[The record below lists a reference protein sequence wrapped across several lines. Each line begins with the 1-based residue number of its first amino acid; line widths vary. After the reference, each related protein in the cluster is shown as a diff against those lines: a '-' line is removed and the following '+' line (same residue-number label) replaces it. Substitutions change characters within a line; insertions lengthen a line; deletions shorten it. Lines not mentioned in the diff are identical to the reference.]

1 MLTIKNYI
9 NIVSFGFVTDVNTIR
24 KHWIV
29 NSIREMPGTYDIT
42 ILRKVSIFED
52 EELTIRILREKNP
65 LDMHTLQI
73 IKEGNIIDRDNIR
86 AKNMQ
91 TRDSMLME
99 LKVVIEMMQ

>member
-9 NIVSFGFVTDVNTIR
+9 NIVGKGFVTDVNTIR

-29 NSIREMPGTYDIT
+29 NSIREMTRTYDIT
-42 ILRKVSIFED
+42 ILRKRSIFED

-86 AKNMQ
+86 TKNMQ
-91 TRDSMLME
+91 TRDGMLME
-99 LKVVIEMMQ
+99 LKVIIEMMQ